1 MTYRRNPAVVFHQ
14 VDDRVMM
21 MNPDRAE
28 FVTLSP
34 TGAAVWH
41 ALAEPGTAQDIVER
55 IQPDWPEA
63 DPQRMRADI
72 DAFLQNLEEAGAIV
86 RQHAP

>member
-1 MTYRRNPAVVFHQ
+1 VTYRRNPAVVFHQ

-34 TGAAVWH
+34 TGAAVWY
-41 ALAEPGTAQDIVER
+41 ALAEPGSAEDIVER
-55 IQPDWPEA
+55 IRPDWPEA
-63 DPQRMRADI
+63 DPLQMRADI
-72 DAFLQNLEEAGAIV
+72 DAFLQNLEAAGAIV
-86 RQHAP
+86 RQHTP

>member
-14 VDDRVMM
+14 VDDRIMM

-41 ALAEPGTAQDIVER
+41 ALAEPGSADDIVDR
-55 IQPDWPEA
+55 IRPDWPEA
-63 DPQRMRADI
+63 DPSQMRTDI
-72 DAFLQNLEEAGAIV
+72 DAFLQNLEAAGAIV
-86 RQHAP
+86 RQPAP

>member
-41 ALAEPGTAQDIVER
+41 ALAEPGSADDIVER
-55 IQPDWPEA
+55 IRPDWPET
-63 DPQRMRADI
+63 DPLQMRTDI
-72 DAFLQNLEEAGAIV
+72 DAFLKNLEEAGAIV
-86 RQHAP
+86 RQNAP